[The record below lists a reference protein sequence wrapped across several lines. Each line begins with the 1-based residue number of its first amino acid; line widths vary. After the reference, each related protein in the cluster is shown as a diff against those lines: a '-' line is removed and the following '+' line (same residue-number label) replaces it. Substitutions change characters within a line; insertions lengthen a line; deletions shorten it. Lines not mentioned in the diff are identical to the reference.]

1 MTKILVV
8 EDDSDIRELLVDT
21 LLDMDYE
28 VIEAAH
34 GGLGLKMAIDESP
47 DIVLLDVMMP
57 VMDGFQVLES
67 LKERLGPGCPL
78 VIMVSAK
85 GQEQDVLNATRK
97 GAWGYVTKPWELGEL
112 VSVLKSA
119 EMQIQTRQAVQGA
132 SGEDAE

>member
-8 EDDSDIRELLVDT
+8 EDDEDIRVLLVDT

-34 GGLGLKMAIDESP
+34 GGIGLKMALDESP

-67 LKERLGPGCPL
+67 LKEDLGHGCPP

-85 GQEQDVLNATRK
+85 GQEKDVLNAMGK
-97 GAWGYVTKPWELGEL
+97 GACGYVTKPWDLGEL
-112 VSVLKSA
+112 ESMLKRA
-119 EMQIQTRQAVQGA
+119 EAQIPNPQA
-132 SGEDAE
+132 D

>member
-8 EDDSDIRELLVDT
+8 EDDEDIRVLLVDT
-21 LLDMDYE
+21 FLDMDYE

-34 GGLGLKMAIDESP
+34 GGIGLQMAIDESP
-47 DIVLLDVMMP
+47 DIILLDVMMP

-67 LKERLGPGCPL
+67 LKEELGPGCPL

-85 GQEQDVLNATRK
+85 GQEQDVLNAMGN

-112 VSVLKSA
+112 ESMLKSA
-119 EMQIQTRQAVQGA
+119 ELLTQTRQADYGA
-132 SGEDAE
+132 S

>member
-8 EDDSDIRELLVDT
+8 EDDEDIRVLLVDT

-34 GGLGLKMAIDESP
+34 GGIGLKMAINESP
-47 DIVLLDVMMP
+47 DIILLDVMMP
-57 VMDGFQVLES
+57 VMDGFQMLES
-67 LKERLGPGCPL
+67 LKEDLGPGCPP

-85 GQEQDVLNATRK
+85 GQEQDVLNAMGK

-112 VSVLKSA
+112 EAVVKSA
-119 EMQIQTRQAVQGA
+119 EMKI
-132 SGEDAE
+132 